1 MNFIQNSL
9 KLSGV
14 LTPAVLLI
22 ACSGGSL
29 PKPTPL
35 SDYTRT
41 ASTQAVWRVSANDG
55 NNGLHLKQ
63 QPVISNNIIYS
74 AGNNGYIS
82 AINAESGDFLWKLEY
97 STLPFSS
104 ALAANNDAIFIGTN
118 QAQVVKLDKNTGK
131 LIWEQTVPSSV
142 MAAPIATSNYVFVK
156 TIDDGITTLN
166 ANNGKPVWNQQQPQP
181 SLTLRDAGNPLLA
194 GNNLY
199 VGFASGAIINF
210 APSNGTIK
218 WNKQIT
224 AAQGKTDVER
234 MVDIDATPIIENST
248 MYIAAYQTQ
257 ITAINLSTQAETW
270 HYSVSN
276 YSDLA
281 IDNNNIYITDATGN
295 VIALDKFTGT
305 VQWKQEGLQYRYLTA
320 PLSLDENNLIA
331 IGDAEGYLHLLNKK
345 DGSFAGRVR
354 VDSDGISATPM
365 LASNGFVIVLSN
377 DGDLYAYKINNKK

>member
-1 MNFIQNSL
+1 MNFIKNSL

-14 LTPAVLLI
+14 LTPAALLI

-35 SDYTRT
+35 SDYTQT
-41 ASTQAVWRVSANDG
+41 ASTQAIWRVSANDG

-97 STLPFSS
+97 PTLPFSS
-104 ALAANNDAIFIGTN
+104 ALAANNNAVFVGTN

-142 MAAPIATSNYVFVK
+142 MAAPIANDNYVFVK

-199 VGFASGAIINF
+199 VGFATGAIVNF

-234 MVDIDATPIIENST
+234 MVDIDATPIIENGT

-257 ITAINLSTQAETW
+257 ITAVNLSTQAETW
-270 HYSVSN
+270 HYNVSN
-276 YSDLA
+276 YNDLA

-295 VIALDKFTGT
+295 VIALDKFTGM

-320 PLSLDENNLIA
+320 PLSLDNNNLIA

-377 DGDLYAYKINNKK
+377 DGDLYAYTINNKK